1 MRFLE
6 NFRKSPRQP
15 AGGHPVEK
23 RPSGRVL
30 LLPAPGLAPV
40 VGAVAAFVVLALPL
54 AAPGLRRLGGGEL
67 GLPLGGGLLVGLQ
80 DRQRSPLPMH
90 MSDASSDR
98 V

>member
-67 GLPLGGGLLVGLQ
+67 GLPLGGGLLVGLG
-80 DRQRSPLPMH
+80 LPGL
-90 MSDASSDR
+90 ALLLGR
-98 V
+98 A